1 MVPQPPWEG
10 AHTRS
15 QGTRSRE
22 AHGSK
27 EGSPEGPQLS
37 RRRQTPP
44 AELGFHLREITTA
57 NCSKPVPPGP
67 PNCAS
72 TAGLGGDLT
81 LPLLHCC
88 TEISPTEYPAGHT
101 PCRAQSSSEDCAH
114 QPLLETSALS
124 RAPEDARTLCPGE
137 FPISPSSGRRCFR
150 ARALLLHSLIN
161 KSSFCSAAPNPVS
174 SYRQER
180 LRAEGPTCGPPT
192 SPLGLSDKTI
202 SEMK

>member
-10 AHTRS
+10 HTPVRK
-15 QGTRSRE
+15 GLGAGKPMEGRRE
-22 AHGSK
+22 ALKAPS
-27 EGSPEGPQLS
+27 SPAGDRL
-37 RRRQTPP
+37 PP
-44 AELGFHLREITTA
+44 AEPGFHLREITTA
-57 NCSKPVPPGP
+57 NCSKPVPPRP

-81 LPLLHCC
+81 LPLLRCC

-101 PCRAQSSSEDCAH
+101 PCSAQSSSEDCAH

-124 RAPEDARTLCPGE
+124 WAPEDARTLCPGE

-174 SYRQER
+174 SY
-180 LRAEGPTCGPPT
+180 
-192 SPLGLSDKTI
+192 
-202 SEMK
+202 